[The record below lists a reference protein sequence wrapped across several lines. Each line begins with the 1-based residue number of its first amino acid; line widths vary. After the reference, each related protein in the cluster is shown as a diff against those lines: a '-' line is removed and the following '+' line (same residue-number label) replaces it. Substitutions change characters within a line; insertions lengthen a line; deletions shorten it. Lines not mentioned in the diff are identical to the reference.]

1 MASKAQRILQAPLS
15 RAERLLW
22 EKYSKPNRNLF
33 QALSAFEENG
43 VGRKVV
49 RLPSLALIGQSLVK
63 LTSLDALP
71 LGWER
76 LQGLLLYRNRND
88 SKGRMW
94 LRILLTAVYVERV
107 TRTGSRSAHLER
119 TDNYGWQR
127 STNTTRIKRNME
139 SFGIIMRHSMQYT
152 HSNNLSNA
160 RKRTKMHPLLHS
172 RVDQH
177 AIIDHIMS

>member
-22 EKYSKPNRNLF
+22 EKYNKPNRNLF

-71 LGWER
+71 LGREGI
-76 LQGLLLYRNRND
+76 QGLLLYRNRND
-88 SKGRMW
+88 SKGR
-94 LRILLTAVYVERV
+94 T
-107 TRTGSRSAHLER
+107 
-119 TDNYGWQR
+119 
-127 STNTTRIKRNME
+127 
-139 SFGIIMRHSMQYT
+139 
-152 HSNNLSNA
+152 
-160 RKRTKMHPLLHS
+160 
-172 RVDQH
+172 
-177 AIIDHIMS
+177 